1 MTFASGSKNG
11 QVTYECELG
20 HTCAG
25 DGFGRACIN
34 RCTTLARMP
43 TGLSKPLASFLL
55 LLALSSTPAWAGG
68 KLSAVVNGKSHHFNS
83 SYDWNE
89 DNYGF
94 GIEHQFE
101 QKSAWRTIAMA
112 NGFRDSTDNMS
123 YMAGAGL
130 HRRLYETHKLAGFY
144 VYAGLNAFIMTR
156 DDVNDSKPF
165 PGILPSISVGNDKV
179 GFNLTYMP
187 KKAVEAATNSMMVDP
202 TLSGILFLQFKVRM
216 DQLLP

>member
-1 MTFASGSKNG
+1 MKKRLAIHVIAAS
-11 QVTYECELG
+11 
-20 HTCAG
+20 
-25 DGFGRACIN
+25 
-34 RCTTLARMP
+34 
-43 TGLSKPLASFLL
+43 LL
-55 LLALSSTPAWAGG
+55 LVLSASPALAGT
-68 KLSAVVNGKSHHFNS
+68 LSAVVNGKSHHFNS
-83 SYDWNE
+83 TYDWNE

-144 VYAGLNAFIMTR
+144 VYAGLNAFVMTR
-156 DDVNDSKPF
+156 DDVNGSKPF
-165 PGILPSISVGNDKV
+165 PGILPSISIGNDKV

-187 KKAVEAATNSMMVDP
+187 KKAVEATTNSMMVDP